1 MRNPAPDTIDRETS
15 ASRRSRLPGRP
26 AVLLFVAHFA
36 YAALLVSVACALIA
50 GRGLS
55 PVEAGTLL
63 LPGLL
68 LAIGAYVPDNMLSRS
83 AWISVRPG
91 LALLAAALLGLLAW
105 SGADATAAAVAML
118 GAGCGFAGVTL
129 GAAGELNGP
138 ARPEPSHAA
147 RAPLPSRARAPLP
160 RPRLYGGLGGAA
172 FGAAF
177 LLLRQAAELRP
188 SRAELALLLAA
199 VLAAA
204 LAEAFGRGREEGV
217 FRE

>member
-1 MRNPAPDTIDRETS
+1 MRNPATDTIDREPS
-15 ASRRSRLPGRP
+15 ASGRSRRLRRL
-26 AVLLFVAHFA
+26 AALLFVAHFA
-36 YAALLVSVACALIA
+36 YAALLVSVARALIA
-50 GRGLS
+50 GSGLS
-55 PVEAGTLL
+55 PAEAGTLL
-63 LPGLL
+63 LPGFL
-68 LAIGAYVPDNMLSRS
+68 LAVGAYVPDNMLSRS

-129 GAAGELNGP
+129 GAAGELSAPLPPSAP
-138 ARPEPSHAA
+138 ARPEA
-147 RAPLPSRARAPLP
+147 RPARAPLP
-160 RPRLYGGLGGAA
+160 RPRLYGVLGGAA

-177 LLLRQAAELRP
+177 LLLGQAGLRPSP
-188 SRAELALLLAA
+188 SRAELAVLLAA

-204 LAEAFGRGREEGV
+204 LAETFGRGREEGV